1 MNDIPPAT
9 INGQMAIAKKW
20 LLLLAVL
27 FCVVHAGLLLNFGIY
42 AQEEAVK
49 YTYEADHF
57 AEHGWFSQPKYIFYS
72 GYIFL
77 RVICNAIGAGDVGM
91 YIIQVLINALAAI
104 CFYKLILKLS
114 GKYQAA
120 VFGTLLLILCIPYQ
134 KWTAYLFTES
144 IFFSLVIIYT
154 YVLFASFKN
163 RYTKPVLATVLLLL
177 LVIGRPTGMLM
188 IPATFAFIS
197 YQLFLNRQKLLA
209 FAIWLPGIAGLLL
222 LVDAAMKGKGEFD
235 FIKPFVEEHIVCGVP
250 ERVATTAAAHG
261 DSLRVLLIYI
271 SEHFIDFIQLAFQR
285 LISFFGLIRPYYS
298 AMHNLLLIAGF
309 YPIYILST
317 FGIRYMYRSAKPFF
331 IFSVVLVATFAFSVM
346 LTCDDWHN
354 RFIMPVMPIIFI
366 YAAVGGSQLYEA
378 IVRKRARA

>member
-1 MNDIPPAT
+1 MNNVSPAT
-9 INGQMAIAKKW
+9 TNGQMAIAKKW
-20 LLLLAVL
+20 QLLVGIL
-27 FCVVHAGLLLNFGIY
+27 FCIVHAGLLLNFGIY
-42 AQEEAVK
+42 TQEEAVK
-49 YTYEADHF
+49 YSYEADYF

-77 RVICNAIGAGDVGM
+77 RIICNAIGAGDVGM
-91 YIIQVLINALAAI
+91 YIVQIIVNALAVI
-104 CFYKLILKLS
+104 CFYKLVLKLS
-114 GKYQAA
+114 DKYQAA

-144 IFFSLVIIYT
+144 IFFSLVIIYS
-154 YVLFASFKN
+154 YVLF
-163 RYTKPVLATVLLLL
+163 TKPILATVLLLL
-177 LVIGRPTGMLM
+177 LVISRPTGMLV
-188 IPATFAFIS
+188 IPATLAFIS
-197 YQLFLNRQKLLA
+197 YKLFVNRKKLWA

-250 ERVATTAAAHG
+250 ERVATAVAGNG
-261 DSLRVLLIYI
+261 DSLRVLLVYI
-271 SEHFIDFIQLAFQR
+271 SQHFFDFIQLAFQR
-285 LISFFGLIRPYYS
+285 LVSFFGLYRSYYS
-298 AMHNLLLIAGF
+298 PMHNLLLIAGF

-317 FGIRYMYRSAKPFF
+317 FSIRYLYRSARAFF

-366 YAAVGGSQLYEA
+366 YAAIGGSQLYEA
-378 IVRKRARA
+378 VVRRRTRI

>member
-1 MNDIPPAT
+1 MNDR
-9 INGQMAIAKKW
+9 KW
-20 LLLLAVL
+20 QVLLVILFTAVHLALLFA
-27 FCVVHAGLLLNFGIY
+27 FGIY
-42 AQEEAVK
+42 IREEAVK
-49 YTYEADHF
+49 YTYEAGYF
-57 AEHGWFSQPKYIFYS
+57 AEHGAFSQPKYIFYS
-72 GYIFL
+72 GYIFF
-77 RVICNAIGAGDVGM
+77 RIICDAIGAGDVGM
-91 YIIQVLINALAAI
+91 YVIQLLVNALAVI

-144 IFFSLVIIYT
+144 IFFSLVLIYT
-154 YVLFASFKN
+154 YVLFATFQN
-163 RYTKPVLATVLLLL
+163 RYTKPVLAIVLLLL
-177 LVIGRPTGMLM
+177 LIITRPTGMLV

-197 YQLFLNRQKLLA
+197 YHLFLNKKKILA

-235 FIKPFVEEHIVCGVP
+235 FIKPFIEEHIVCGVP
-250 ERVATTAAAHG
+250 ESAATGNVGNG
-261 DSLRVLLIYI
+261 DSLRILLLYI
-271 SEHFIDFIQLAFQR
+271 SQHFIDFMQLAFRR
-285 LISFFGLIRPYYS
+285 LISFFGLIRTYYS

-309 YPIYILST
+309 YPIYVLST
-317 FGIRYMYRSAKPFF
+317 FGIRYMYRSMRSFF

-378 IVRKRARA
+378 VVRRRTRVL

>member
-1 MNDIPPAT
+1 MN
-9 INGQMAIAKKW
+9 NSLHKKW
-20 LLLLAVL
+20 QLLVGIL
-27 FCVVHAGLLLNFGIY
+27 FCIVHAGLLLHFGIY
-42 AQEEAVK
+42 NKEEAVK
-49 YTYEADHF
+49 YTYEAGYF
-57 AEHGWFSQPKYIFYS
+57 AQHGWFSEPKYIFYS

-77 RVICNAIGAGDVGM
+77 RIICNAIGAGDVGM
-91 YIIQVLINALAAI
+91 YIIQLLVNALAVI
-104 CFYKLILKLS
+104 CFYKLVQKLS

-120 VFGTLLLILCIPYQ
+120 VFGTLLLIVCIPYQ

-163 RYTKPVLATVLLLL
+163 KYTKPALSIVLLLL
-177 LVIGRPTGMLM
+177 LIISRPTGMLL

-197 YQLFLNRQKLLA
+197 YQLFAGRKKLAA

-235 FIKPFVEEHIVCGVP
+235 FIKPFVEEHIICGVP
-250 ERVATTAAAHG
+250 QSAATSAAGNG

-271 SEHFIDFIQLAFQR
+271 SQHFLDFIQLAFQR
-285 LISFFGLIRPYYS
+285 LIAFFGLYRSYYS
-298 AMHNLLLIAGF
+298 PMHNLLLIAGF
-309 YPIYILST
+309 YPVYILST
-317 FGIRYMYRSAKPFF
+317 FSIRFMYRSARAFF

-378 IVRKRARA
+378 VVRKRTRIS